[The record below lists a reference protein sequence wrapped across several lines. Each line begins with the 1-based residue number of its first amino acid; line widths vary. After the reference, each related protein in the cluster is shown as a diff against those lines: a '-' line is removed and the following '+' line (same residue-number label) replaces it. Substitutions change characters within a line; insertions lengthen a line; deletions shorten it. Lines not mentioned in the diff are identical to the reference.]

1 MRFLSFVF
9 FCSIMTLFV
18 SCKKSSSSASVCKI
32 AAIQYDDGQSYSF
45 TYDGQGRLQTEKYV
59 NSTSYTNISFQYG
72 TNLVVK
78 VSTDQLGN
86 TSKDSLFLNSDGS
99 VAKDLFSRPSDSDKA
114 VYTYSSGSEVQYESY
129 QSYSTTVSP
138 VYYYNYTFAN
148 GDMTIDG
155 SGGTYTYYP
164 DEPYQVGDYTELS
177 QFEQYGAGNFV
188 TKSTHL
194 VKSMS
199 NRPGENVTFAYNFD
213 KTGKITSIQLG
224 GSATG
229 EIDIIYA
236 CQN

>member
-1 MRFLSFVF
+1 MRILSLIF
-9 FCSIMTLFV
+9 FCSALTLLV
-18 SCKKSSSSASVCKI
+18 SCKKTGSSASVCKI
-32 AAIQYDDGQSYSF
+32 AAIQYDDGESYSF
-45 TYDGQGRLQTEKYV
+45 TYDAQGRLQSEKYV
-59 NSTSYTNISFQYG
+59 NSTGYTNMNFQYG
-72 TNLVVK
+72 TNLAVR
-78 VSTDQLGN
+78 VSTDELGN
-86 TSKDSLFLNSDGS
+86 SWKDSLFINSDGS

-114 VYTYSSGSEVQYESY
+114 AYTYGSGSEVQYESY

-155 SGGTYTYYP
+155 AGDTYTYYT
-164 DEPYQVGDYTELS
+164 DEPYQVGDYTQLT
-177 QFEQYGAGNFV
+177 QFEEYGVGNFV
-188 TKSTHL
+188 TKSAHL

-224 GSATG
+224 GSATE